1 MNESMNKQ
9 DDNRKS
15 KGSGKTEK
23 SHLEGRRG
31 KVVSDYQETGSATDS
46 IMQEAALKYDPIT
59 EERPG
64 LPSQSFKVSRAGQE
78 KEYAV
83 HTGYGY
89 FIPTFQKAENML
101 QVAKVVEKGL
111 LSEEIMP
118 ISKYLGFKVS
128 DLAKAAS
135 VSVSTVSRWKP
146 KTSIGVP
153 GSNQFFRIDQVI
165 RKGVDLFGGLDN
177 LKGWLQSPNLALGNA
192 VPAKLL
198 TSVIGVEL
206 VDEALDALHF
216 GNVM

>member
-1 MNESMNKQ
+1 MGKQGKNKNSESSRNP
-9 DDNRKS
+9 
-15 KGSGKTEK
+15 EK
-23 SHLEGRRG
+23 RPIEGRRG
-31 KVVSDYQETGSATDS
+31 KAIPGYQETGSATDPL
-46 IMQEAALKYDPIT
+46 IQEAALKYDPLA

-78 KEYAV
+78 KEYTV
-83 HTGYGY
+83 RTGYGY
-89 FIPTFQKAENML
+89 FIPAFHNAENMF
-101 QVAKVVEKGL
+101 QVAKAVEKGL
-111 LSEEIMP
+111 VSEEIMP
-118 ISKYLGFKVS
+118 ISEYLGFRVS

-135 VSVSTVSRWKP
+135 VSASTVSRWKP

-165 RKGVDLFGGLDN
+165 RKGVDLFGGLDE

-198 TSVIGVEL
+198 SSVIGVEL
-206 VDEALDALHF
+206 IDEALDALHF

>member
-1 MNESMNKQ
+1 MTKQ
-9 DDNRKS
+9 DTHRKTRSNRETDKRAIE
-15 KGSGKTEK
+15 GK
-23 SHLEGRRG
+23 RR
-31 KVVSDYQETGSATDS
+31 KAKPDYQEPGSETDP
-46 IMQEAALKYDPIT
+46 IIQEAALKYESPT

-78 KEYAV
+78 MEYTV
-83 HTGYGY
+83 QTGYGY
-89 FIPTFQKAENML
+89 FIPTFKEAENML
-101 QVAKVVEKGL
+101 QIAKAVEKGL
-111 LSEEIMP
+111 LSEEIIP
-118 ISKYLGFKVS
+118 ISEYLGFKVS

-135 VSVSTVSRWKP
+135 VSASTVSRWKS

-153 GSNQFFRIDQVI
+153 GSNQFFRIDQVV
-165 RKGVDLFGGLDN
+165 RKGVDLFGGLDD

-192 VPAKLL
+192 VPTDLL

>member
-1 MNESMNKQ
+1 MNESMVKQ
-9 DDNRKS
+9 DNNRKS
-15 KGSGKTEK
+15 KSSRKTDKRHIEGK
-23 SHLEGRRG
+23 RG
-31 KVVSDYQETGSATDS
+31 KVIPGYQETESATDP
-46 IMQEAALKYDPIT
+46 IIQEAALKYDPIT

-78 KEYAV
+78 MEYTV
-83 HTGYGY
+83 QTGYGY
-89 FIPTFQKAENML
+89 FIPTFKEAENML
-101 QVAKVVEKGL
+101 QIAKAVERGL

-118 ISKYLGFKVS
+118 ISAYLGFRVS

-135 VSVSTVSRWKP
+135 VSASTVSRWKS

-165 RKGVDLFGGLDN
+165 RKGVDLFGGLDD
-177 LKGWLQSPNLALGNA
+177 LKGWLQSPNLALRNA
-192 VPAKLL
+192 VPAELL